1 MDKKLNRILHSIL
14 ARGIKYTL
22 KLIRT
27 YKRVEIKLHTFQS
40 YLSGKICRI
49 IPANKT
55 IKKLQ
60 MEYTT
65 EIDCLPPRGKRP

>member
-14 ARGIKYTL
+14 ARGIKY
-22 KLIRT
+22 IRT
-27 YKRVEIKLHTFQS
+27 YKRVEMKLHIFQS

-65 EIDCLPPRGKRP
+65 EIDCLPPQGKRP

>member
-22 KLIRT
+22 IRI
-27 YKRVEIKLHTFQS
+27 YKRVEIKLHTIQS

-65 EIDCLPPRGKRP
+65 EIDCLPPQGKRP